1 MGLRGDYLT
10 EKDSPRSLYVA
21 TIGILSAL
29 MAVLSFASIVIP
41 TPLGSYDASSVLV
54 FTIAI
59 LYGPEIGLIT
69 TVIGQLLGKGLLI
82 TYSGLPA
89 VYIPGVVAVRGVE
102 AYIVGYLGRH
112 FSNTKFGE
120 SIAMVIGVIWET
132 GAFVLADIYLWTF
145 FFGSIAAGL
154 WAATFTVWTI
164 VDLIWVPL
172 GLAAIYY
179 ARVAFKSHYLDK
191 ELNLMNPPGHRG
203 TFILSVLIVVFAWGL
218 IIIAGITGILFSPI
232 FPPPS

>member
-1 MGLRGDYLT
+1 MT
-10 EKDSPRSLYVA
+10 EKQSPRSLYVA

-41 TPLGSYDASSVLV
+41 TPLGSYDASSVLI
-54 FTIAI
+54 FAIAI
-59 LYGPEIGLIT
+59 LYGPEIGLIA
-69 TVIGQLLGKGLLI
+69 TVIGQLVGKGLLI

-102 AYIVGYLGRH
+102 AYIVGYLGRR
-112 FSNTKFGE
+112 FSNTKYGE
-120 SIAMVIGVIWET
+120 PLAMVVGVFWET

-172 GLAAIYY
+172 GLAAVYY
-179 ARVAFKSHYLDK
+179 ARVAFKGHYLDK
-191 ELNLMNPPGHRG
+191 ELRLVNPPGHRA
-203 TFILSVLIVVFAWGL
+203 TFMVSVLIILFAWGL
-218 IIIAGITGILFSPI
+218 LIIAGITGLLFPPV
-232 FPPPS
+232 FPPP

>member
-1 MGLRGDYLT
+1 MN
-10 EKDSPRSLYVA
+10 EKQSPRSLYVA

-41 TPLGSYDASSVLV
+41 TPLGSYDASSVLI
-54 FTIAI
+54 FTVAI

-69 TVIGQLLGKGLLI
+69 TVIGQLVGKGFLI

-102 AYIVGYLGRH
+102 AYIVGYLGRRV
-112 FSNTKFGE
+112 SNTKYSE
-120 SIAMVIGVIWET
+120 ITAMVVGVFWET

-154 WAATFTVWTI
+154 WAATFTAWTI

-179 ARVAFKSHYLDK
+179 ARIAFKGKYLDK
-191 ELNLMNPPGHRG
+191 ELNLVAPPGHRG
-203 TFILSVLIVVFAWGL
+203 TFIVSVLLIVFAWGL
-218 IIIAGITGILFSPI
+218 IIIAGITGLLFSPI